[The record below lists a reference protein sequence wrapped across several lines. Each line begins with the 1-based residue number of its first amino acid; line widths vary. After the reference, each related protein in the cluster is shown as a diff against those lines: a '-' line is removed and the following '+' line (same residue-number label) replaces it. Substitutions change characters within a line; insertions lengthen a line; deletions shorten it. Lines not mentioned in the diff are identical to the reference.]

1 MVNVNLSVEL
11 AGVWLKNPLIVAS
24 GEHGI
29 DGKKIKE
36 ISLFGPGA
44 ICTKTILSLDPPCQD
59 PRPCIASIKGGL
71 VNSTLASHLRCEE
84 WFTKEIKIAKEGEAK
99 VIANLS
105 GISPDDCANLASR
118 AEKAGAD
125 IIELPT
131 ACTHFAENLGAIFPG
146 MPVLPPEVYQPG
158 PYEKNVKAVR
168 EAVSIPIIAKLSAM
182 YHLDTTEWAKAAQRG
197 GADAIAAA
205 DTFGPVLAIDI
216 ETGQPML
223 GGPRGAC
230 GLSGPALKP
239 LALMMVLEISQTV
252 NLPVVGIGGIET
264 WQDAIEYFMAG
275 AQFIGICTAGHVK
288 GPALYRNVVD
298 GIENY
303 LRVKGHKS
311 LKDIIGVTHIKI
323 KERKEQ
329 NMQAILKVTPP
340 VVDYDKCDA
349 CRICSEPGPD
359 TRCCLTGRF
368 AYQGR
373 GRQQCYNA
381 CAYNAIKL
389 VEDFPQIEDENCW
402 GCGLCA
408 TVCPRNAIK
417 LQYYK

>member
-1 MVNVNLSVEL
+1 MNFDLSVEL
-11 AGVWLKNPLIVAS
+11 ADVRLDNPLIVAS

-36 ISLFGPGA
+36 ISMYGPGA

-71 VNSTLASHLRCEE
+71 VNSTLATHLKAEE
-84 WFTKEIKIAKEGEAK
+84 WFTKEIKIAKEGKSK

-105 GISPDDCANLASR
+105 GISPEDCANLASR
-118 AEKAGAD
+118 AEKVGAD

-131 ACTHFAENLGAIFPG
+131 ACTHFAENLGSIFPG

-168 EAVSIPIIAKLSAM
+168 ESVSIPIIAKLSAM
-182 YHLDTTEWAKAAQRG
+182 YHLDTVDWAKAAERG

-216 ETGQPML
+216 ATGQPLL

-239 LALMMVLEISQTV
+239 LSLMMVLEAVQTV
-252 NLPVVGIGGIET
+252 KLPVVGIGGIET
-264 WQDAIEYFMAG
+264 WEDAIEYFMAG
-275 AQFIGICTAGHVK
+275 AKFIGICTAGHVK
-288 GPALYRNVVD
+288 GPSLYRNVID

-303 LRVKGHKS
+303 LRVKGFKE
-311 LKDIIGVTHIKI
+311 LDDIIGLTQKKI

-329 NMQAILKVTPP
+329 NTQAITKKIPP
-340 VVDYDKCDA
+340 VIDYNLCDT
-349 CRICSEPGPD
+349 CRVCIEPGNN
-359 TRCCLTGRF
+359 TRCCLEGRF
-368 AYQGR
+368 LYQGR

-381 CAYNAIKL
+381 CAYDAINL
-389 VEDFPQIEDENCW
+389 VDGFPHIKEDNCW
-402 GCGLCA
+402 GCGLCV
-408 TVCPRNAIK
+408 TVCPKKAIK
-417 LQYYK
+417 SSYYKE